1 MDVIALAAYSK
12 HIRKLLSPDERLAME
27 SNIAADPLAYPVIP
41 QTGGCRKARWARGN
55 RGKSAGIRAVFYYYV
70 SGGAIYMLEAYPKN
84 QKENLTD
91 AENNDLKSLAQAIE
105 REASR

>member
-1 MDVIALAAYSK
+1 ME
-12 HIRKLLSPDERLAME
+12 LS
-27 SNIAADPLAYPVIP
+27 IAANPLAYPVMP

-70 SGGAIYMLEAYPKN
+70 SGRAIYMLDAYPKN

-91 AENNDLKSLAQAIE
+91 AEKNVLRSLAQAIE
-105 REASR
+105 RTGKR

>member
-1 MDVIALAAYSK
+1 
-12 HIRKLLSPDERLAME
+12 ME
-27 SNIAADPLAYPVIP
+27 LDIAADPLAYPVMS

-70 SGGAIYMLEAYPKN
+70 SGGAIYMLDAYPKN

-91 AENNDLKSLAQAIE
+91 AEKNDLKTLTHAIE
-105 REASR
+105 REGSR